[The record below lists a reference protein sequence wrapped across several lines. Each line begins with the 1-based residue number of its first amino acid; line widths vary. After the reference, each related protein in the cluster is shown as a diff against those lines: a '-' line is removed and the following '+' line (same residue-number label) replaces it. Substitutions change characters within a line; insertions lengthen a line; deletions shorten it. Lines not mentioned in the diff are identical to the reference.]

1 MHEIATNLAWQNHAG
16 NVTGI
21 YLHGLFENPE
31 VLKALFG
38 AETVT
43 LESVFDGLAEFLERH
58 MPSATLQELIA

>member
-1 MHEIATNLAWQNHAG
+1 
-16 NVTGI
+16 VTGI

-43 LESVFDGLAEFLERH
+43 LESVFDGLAGFLERH

>member
-1 MHEIATNLAWQNHAG
+1 MKLQANLAWQNDSG

-43 LESVFDGLAEFLERH
+43 LESVFDGLAEFLDRH